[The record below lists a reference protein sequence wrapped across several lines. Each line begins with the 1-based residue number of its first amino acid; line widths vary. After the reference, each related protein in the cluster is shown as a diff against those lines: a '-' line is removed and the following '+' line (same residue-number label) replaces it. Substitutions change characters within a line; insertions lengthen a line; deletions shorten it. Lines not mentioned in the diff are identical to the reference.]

1 MAAFALRVFSLCL
14 ALASA
19 EMLHGIARVRFVI
32 PLLGKRRAQQV
43 SIVTGTLLAFAVC
56 YFMVPA
62 LGVSRPGPLLGLGLF
77 LSAFMASFDAG
88 VGRIVMRRKWSVIAE
103 DFDPRKGNYL
113 LFGLI
118 CLVVI
123 PYAVM
128 AIAPPA

>member
-1 MAAFALRVFSLCL
+1 
-14 ALASA
+14 
-19 EMLHGIARVRFVI
+19 
-32 PLLGKRRAQQV
+32 
-43 SIVTGTLLAFAVC
+43 
-56 YFMVPA
+56 
-62 LGVSRPGPLLGLGLF
+62 
-77 LSAFMASFDAG
+77 MASFDAG